1 MIYGIDPGVLAHT
14 RLAIAAGWRGEIDEM
29 DRRFDAARRIE
40 RDLGH
45 AFSSSFLYTQT
56 AATYHWLRD
65 TERAREDAERAL
77 GIAIDNGF
85 AFYTAAI
92 KILRGNLRVKDDGDA
107 DGLLEIEE
115 GLGMIDSVRSHLL
128 YPYFISL
135 HAEAYGGDPEHGLAM
150 LPDAIAVMEKTR
162 TRYVEAQLYCVKGHL
177 LREAKLYEE
186 AERAYAHAIATAQT
200 QGLLAHQ
207 LKATLAIA
215 ELHEARETRNST
227 HGTLRELCTRLGSE
241 TGFADLRDARRLV
254 DAIT

>member
-1 MIYGIDPGVLAHT
+1 M
-14 RLAIAAGWRGEIDEM
+14 
-29 DRRFDAARRIE
+29 
-40 RDLGH
+40 
-45 AFSSSFLYTQT
+45 
-56 AATYHWLRD
+56 
-65 TERAREDAERAL
+65 
-77 GIAIDNGF
+77 
-85 AFYTAAI
+85 
-92 KILRGNLRVKDDGDA
+92 RGNLRVKDDGDA